1 MLIVN
6 YSLMTLS
13 IFYWMPIILFGFIY
27 LIKLSKNIS
36 NTSANQVEEN
46 S

>member
-1 MLIVN
+1 
-6 YSLMTLS
+6 MTLS
-13 IFYWMPIILFGFIY
+13 FFYWIPIILFGFIY
-27 LIKLSKNIS
+27 LIKLSINIS